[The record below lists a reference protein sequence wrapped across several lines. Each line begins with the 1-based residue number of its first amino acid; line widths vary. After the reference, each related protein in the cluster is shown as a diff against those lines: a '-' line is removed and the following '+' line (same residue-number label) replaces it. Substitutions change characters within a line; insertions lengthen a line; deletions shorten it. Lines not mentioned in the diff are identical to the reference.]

1 VRPIE
6 KLHKEF
12 LEYLEIE
19 RGRSLKT
26 IENYGR
32 YLERFWKYSDIASP
46 NGINDEVVRKYRL
59 YLNRENLK
67 KKTQN
72 FHLIALR
79 VFLKYLAKRGIE
91 AMPPERIELAKVAE
105 RELDLISE
113 EELERLLA
121 GPASPSQG
129 GPKGD
134 DIKSLRDKAILELF
148 FSTGLRV
155 SELCSLDR
163 EDIDM
168 SAKGGSASGGKNSGF
183 SIRGKGDKIRL
194 VFVSETAKEALKK
207 YLDKRQDAEEALFIP
222 LRTDLKKKSEV
233 GPRENRL
240 TPRSIERLVHFY
252 AIKAGISK
260 KVTPHVIR
268 HCFATDLLQ
277 AGADLRSVQT
287 LLGHSSITTTQIY
300 THITDRQLAEVHRAF
315 HGRRRKRK

>member
-1 VRPIE
+1 MKTINQ
-6 KLHKEF
+6 LHKEF

-26 IENYGR
+26 IDNYGR
-32 YLERFWKYSDIASP
+32 YLERFWKFSKIRNPDE
-46 NGINDEVVRKYRL
+46 INDELVRRYRL

-72 FHLIALR
+72 FYLIALR
-79 VFLKYLAKRGIE
+79 VFLKYLAKRGIK
-91 AMPPERIELAKVAE
+91 AMPPERIELAKVPE

-113 EELERLLA
+113 DELERLLA
-121 GPASPSQG
+121 GP
-129 GPKGD
+129 KGT
-134 DIKSLRDKAILELF
+134 DIKSLRDKAILELL

-163 EDIDM
+163 DDIDLKK
-168 SAKGGSASGGKNSGF
+168 AEF

-194 VFVSETAKEALKK
+194 VFLSESAKTALKK
-207 YLDKRQDAEEALFIP
+207 YLDKRKDIEEALFTSSQRFNLCVTKVKP
-222 LRTDLKKKSEV
+222 LLPLVPS
-233 GPRENRL
+233 RL
-240 TPRSIERLVHFY
+240 TPRSIERMLRYY

-277 AGADLRSVQT
+277 GGADLRSVQIM
-287 LLGHSSITTTQIY
+287 LGHSNINTTQIY
-300 THITDRQLAEVHRAF
+300 THITDRQLQEVHRAF
-315 HGRRRKRK
+315 HGRRRKH